1 MDIRTQLGKKWN
13 ESQFLNNSNSLW
25 RKEFS
30 KVKSEIN
37 QNQEK
42 KQKNTG
48 LKEFGFREENN
59 WAYLH
64 VTEKKLRR

>member
-13 ESQFLNNSNSLW
+13 KSQFLNNSNSLW

-42 KQKNTG
+42 KQNTG
-48 LKEFGFREENN
+48 LKEFGFKEENN